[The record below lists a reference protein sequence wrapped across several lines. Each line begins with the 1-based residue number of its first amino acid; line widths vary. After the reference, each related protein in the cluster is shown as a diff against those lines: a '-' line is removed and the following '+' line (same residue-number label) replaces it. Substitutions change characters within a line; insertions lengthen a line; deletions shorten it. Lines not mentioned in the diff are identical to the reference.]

1 MPQLSDLTESSQY
14 EQLLAL
20 RKKLAIAIDEC
31 ESKRDLA
38 ALSRQYRDVLKEI
51 EEVKTYNKES
61 EIDKIL
67 ASFD

>member
-14 EQLLAL
+14 EQLTAL

-51 EEVKTYNKES
+51 EEVKAYSKES

-67 ASFD
+67 AS